1 MGKNI
6 EVKIVPI
13 FEDNYV
19 FVLHHKPDNTA
30 MIVDPGE
37 AETVIEFLDSEGIK
51 PVGILLTHHH
61 HDHIDG
67 AKEIQ
72 EKYSIPVYA
81 PFKNSK
87 QIPFADHLLKEGDI
101 LDKGPFKFS
110 IIELP
115 GHTLGHIA
123 FWNEEYK
130 WLFSGDVLFGLGCGR
145 LLEGTYEQA
154 FDSLQKIKTYPE
166 DSLIYCTHEYTE
178 TNLRFC
184 KALSFTDEAPI
195 TGDSEELELYEN
207 QLVNRRSLDLPSVPL
222 KLSIEINVNP
232 FLLAKDVAQFTYLR
246 EMRNMN

>member
-1 MGKNI
+1 MGKNL

-19 FVLHHKPDNTA
+19 FILHHKPDGTA

-37 AETVIEFLDSEGIK
+37 ADTVIEFLKTENIK

-67 AKEIQ
+67 AEELQK
-72 EKYSIPVYA
+72 KYSIPVYA
-81 PFKNSK
+81 PRKNQK
-87 QIPFADHLLKEGDI
+87 QIPFADHYVEEGFN
-101 LDKGPFKFS
+101 LEAGPFKFS
-110 IIELP
+110 VIELP

-123 FWNEEYK
+123 FWNDEHK

-145 LLEGTYEQA
+145 LMEGSYEQA
-154 FDSLQKIKTYPE
+154 YNSLQRFKSYPE

-184 KALSFTDEAPI
+184 KALSFLDEMPI

-207 QLVNRRSLDLPSVPL
+207 QLLNRRSLDLPSVPL
-222 KLSIEINVNP
+222 KLSIEMNVNP

-246 EMRNMN
+246 EMRNKN